1 MYSEFV
7 RHLIKNGN
15 IVGQYFSCVLSSMKP
30 VTDIVGRSIVIF
42 TGLGMNIKQF
52 KLIRR
57 VSMKFVVE

>member
-15 IVGQYFSCVLSSMKP
+15 IVGQYFSYVLSSMKP